1 MGGYTATPIS
11 IKKYIKV
18 PPRKLISGFLHINVV
33 SHEDND
39 ALEDA
44 YTWYRDELADG
55 DEEADWHST
64 NPFLDQPAS
73 DFDASG
79 RTGKKLSFGDYDCLL
94 FWVAGGMTLQD
105 PIMGTL
111 KNQYELSNAT
121 YPDTTANAW
130 YTSIDDYCQNFI
142 KYDLISRINNGYG
155 HSDLMTAGAGTSD
168 EKYKGTVPITKNE
181 FRADQAGIS
190 GHDCTVTPPNYTATG
205 GASPNAHGGNFQKH
219 IMSCGSFVDSSS
231 TDGTTSYP
239 NGEDLNTA
247 NKNTYFPP
255 VENVQIYGQ
264 HHIKKVSQ
272 TPSDT
277 GTHGSTPVYSI
288 SPDVNGYHSKDFWN
302 LVIEINI
309 RGFDDGWTTGN
320 TQADK
325 EFFKSRT
332 NIFFQPFGETASFNI
347 SDTPHTS

>member
-105 PIMGTL
+105 PILGTHRDNNYL
-111 KNQYELSNAT
+111 DANGFS
-121 YPDTTANAW
+121 DTTVNAW
-130 YTSIDDYCQNFI
+130 YTSVDDYCQNFI
-142 KYDLISRINNGYG
+142 ILLQI
-155 HSDLMTAGAGTSD
+155 
-168 EKYKGTVPITKNE
+168 
-181 FRADQAGIS
+181 
-190 GHDCTVTPPNYTATG
+190 HD
-205 GASPNAHGGNFQKH
+205 
-219 IMSCGSFVDSSS
+219 I
-231 TDGTTSYP
+231 
-239 NGEDLNTA
+239 
-247 NKNTYFPP
+247 
-255 VENVQIYGQ
+255 
-264 HHIKKVSQ
+264 
-272 TPSDT
+272 
-277 GTHGSTPVYSI
+277 
-288 SPDVNGYHSKDFWN
+288 
-302 LVIEINI
+302 
-309 RGFDDGWTTGN
+309 
-320 TQADK
+320 
-325 EFFKSRT
+325 
-332 NIFFQPFGETASFNI
+332 IF
-347 SDTPHTS
+347 